1 MRKILD
7 RIVFIHVFGC
17 LYFSDAFSA
26 ITFVITTFSIKTLSS
41 MGFITAQ
48 QNSTEHNVMPSVSF
62 FFVMLSVAVLIV
74 MLNVVMLNV
83 VMLIV
88 VALYA

>member
-1 MRKILD
+1 MSKILD

-17 LYFSDAFSA
+17 LYFGDAFSA
-26 ITFVITTFSIKTLSS
+26 ITFVIATFSIKTLSS

-48 QNSTEHNVMPSVSF
+48 QNNIEHNVMPSVSF

-74 MLNVVMLNV
+74 MQSV